1 MVYAFHDYQMTAIF
15 YLLGQGMDA
24 IDGVVARH
32 FGQSTAVFPL
42 LDASCS

>member
-32 FGQSTAVFPL
+32 FGQSTTVFPFWMHR
-42 LDASCS
+42 CS